1 VERYTESTN
10 EGDIPERPNG
20 ADCKSAG
27 ECLRWFESICP
38 HHFFITLNPFYRRI
52 QQAGVAHLVER

>member
-1 VERYTESTN
+1 VERYTESAN

-38 HHFFITLNPFYRRI
+38 HHFLD
-52 QQAGVAHLVER
+52 